1 MEDQP
6 SFLIQSDTHE
16 PFGIRVLDIH
26 FSIANISLQNSF
38 LSTTTLSRHCL
49 ITVGNCLDHFGLI
62 LTSRIDMWKTK
73 ECGVNCGWYAA

>member
-26 FSIANISLQNSF
+26 FSIANISLYK
-38 LSTTTLSRHCL
+38 
-49 ITVGNCLDHFGLI
+49 I
-62 LTSRIDMWKTK
+62 LFYQQLRFHAI
-73 ECGVNCGWYAA
+73 V